1 MTTNVASTDLK
12 QSEGTLRKGVLL
24 EFSKELGK
32 HVLAVIQKPEGK
44 RNWVA
49 TDQAS

>member
-1 MTTNVASTDLK
+1 MASTDLN

-24 EFSKELGK
+24 EFSKETGK
-32 HVLAVIQKPEGK
+32 HVLGVIQRPEGK

-49 TDQAS
+49 ADQAS